1 MRFVVLA
8 AVMVAMSGCVTTRQ
22 FSGPSGETGY
32 LTKCNG
38 GARSMADCYDE
49 AAKVC
54 KGKGYNILAGTDK
67 SCGAVVSGNMVMDA
81 QCRELTYTCKP

>member
-1 MRFVVLA
+1 
-8 AVMVAMSGCVTTRQ
+8 
-22 FSGPSGETGY
+22 
-32 LTKCNG
+32 
-38 GARSMADCYDE
+38 MADCYDE